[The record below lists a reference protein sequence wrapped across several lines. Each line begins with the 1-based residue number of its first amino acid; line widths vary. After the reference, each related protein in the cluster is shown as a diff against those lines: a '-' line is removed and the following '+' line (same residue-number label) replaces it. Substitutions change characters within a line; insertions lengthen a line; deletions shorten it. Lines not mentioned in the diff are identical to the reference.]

1 MKRSTFKLLVCSSA
15 LLLAPAA
22 TAATRPRYGGTLR
35 VAAHEAIQNL
45 DPAARESS
53 AAKFQ
58 ITQLLFDNLLV
69 QAPNG
74 LITGSLAR
82 TWSFDNPYLRWQ
94 FWLRPGVT
102 FHNGEPLNAE
112 AAAASLAHSIPGCEP
127 HAVGDSVVFEC
138 DAPHPALAAQLAMPQ
153 NVVVRRSTDGKLEG
167 SGPFV
172 VADWQPSR
180 RAVLNAA
187 EDYWGGRPFVD
198 SVEFTFD
205 QNYRDQALA
214 LQLGRAD
221 VVELPAG
228 QLAPSSSRATTSAPM
243 QLVALVFS
251 RTSPAVSDA
260 RVRSA
265 FSMAID
271 R

>member
-1 MKRSTFKLLVCSSA
+1 MR
-15 LLLAPAA
+15 
-22 TAATRPRYGGTLR
+22 
-35 VAAHEAIQNL
+35 
-45 DPAARESS
+45 
-53 AAKFQ
+53 
-58 ITQLLFDNLLV
+58 
-69 QAPNG
+69 
-74 LITGSLAR
+74 
-82 TWSFDNPYLRWQ
+82 
-94 FWLRPGVT
+94 
-102 FHNGEPLNAE
+102 
-112 AAAASLAHSIPGCEP
+112 
-127 HAVGDSVVFEC
+127 DSVVFEC

-153 NVVVRRSTDGKLEG
+153 NAVVRRTTDGKLEG

-172 VADWQPSR
+172 VADWQPGK

-214 LQLGRAD
+214 LQLGKAD
-221 VVELPAG
+221 VVELTAG
-228 QLAPSSSRATTSAPM
+228 QPAQSNSRAMTSAPM

-271 R
+271 RAAISNVLLQREGESASGLLPAWMASTI

>member
-1 MKRSTFKLLVCSSA
+1 MKRLAFKLLVCNSA
-15 LLLAPAA
+15 LLVAA
-22 TAATRPRYGGTLR
+22 TSLAATRPRYGGALR
-35 VAAHEAIQNL
+35 VASHEAFQNL
-45 DPAARESS
+45 DPSVGEVS
-53 AAKFQ
+53 AAKVQ
-58 ITQLLFDNLLV
+58 VTQLLFDNLVV

-74 LITGSLAR
+74 LVTGSLAR
-82 TWSFDNPYLRWQ
+82 TWSFDNTYLRWQ
-94 FWLRPGVT
+94 FWLRSGVT
-102 FHNGEPLNAE
+102 FHDGEGLNAD
-112 AAAASLAHSIPGCEP
+112 AAAATLAHRIPGCEP

-153 NVVVRRSTDGKLEG
+153 NAVVRRTTDGKLEG

-172 VADWQPSR
+172 VADWQPGK

-214 LQLGRAD
+214 LQLGKAD

-228 QLAPSSSRATTSAPM
+228 QPAQSNSRATTSTPT
-243 QLVALVFS
+243 QLAALVFW
-251 RTSPAVSDA
+251 RTSAA
-260 RVRSA
+260 
-265 FSMAID
+265 
-271 R
+271 